1 MKKKNNKIL
10 TININLNF
18 KGLPK
23 YSHSGPPRFSPFGPP
38 RFPLGRRR
46 DIGKINPED
55 PGFDD
60 NIPFIW
66 EHPGFEEE

>member
-23 YSHSGPPRFSPFGPP
+23 YSHSGPPRF
-38 RFPLGRRR
+38 PLGSRR
-46 DIGKINPED
+46 DIGKMGPEE